1 MNIDK
6 SIKALRAQ
14 TKSAAKSHDSMK
26 EKLLVLI
33 KEYLKSKHEQAVH
46 FFPDDEEILCM
57 LESQSFYPSS
67 AVVFDTKGFS
77 ASSTVDTI
85 MLKDDEFVVITAE
98 SGSVRKG
105 ESLLY
110 EDLVGICQSI
120 DKYEEALRIGI
131 HNEVGRNKWKMNAI
145 MTLLNNT
152 GKTFENARDFV
163 ELYWQAD
170 KSVEYNIEHFNTKI
184 R

>member
-67 AVVFDTKGFS
+67 AVVFDTKVFRL
-77 ASSTVDTI
+77 AAP
-85 MLKDDEFVVITAE
+85 L
-98 SGSVRKG
+98 
-105 ESLLY
+105 
-110 EDLVGICQSI
+110 
-120 DKYEEALRIGI
+120 
-131 HNEVGRNKWKMNAI
+131 
-145 MTLLNNT
+145 
-152 GKTFENARDFV
+152 
-163 ELYWQAD
+163 
-170 KSVEYNIEHFNTKI
+170 I